1 MHARISMM
9 LPGLRSPAEARPGN
23 ADALR
28 VDLVLP
34 LLEAPAD
41 LLQSHWSPRRRHVV
55 VVPTRSRR
63 SSCRHSCSPRASR
76 TAAAS
81 CGQHHHNHHA
91 TAPTQR
97 CCSARLASKFDL
109 ACARSCA
116 SPSSSGTTHSSLHS
130 SILHAPVGH
139 PSSCSSTSPVL
150 GRSRRMYGALTI
162 RPCAS
167 PPTFSGHAVP
177 QLLDI
182 ARVQVLLVLTQVV
195 LIDPIRVLHVLT
207 DDVLVGKVPLARID
221 ILLDVRVHL
230 ALLVVLAVFVVALP
244 TYRSRPPHDVASQLP
259 SCPADR
265 AVQHG
270 TPEHLREVRLNL
282 LDVQGL
288 LQGLDVLLGNCV
300 RLALMFT
307 IRHLRLGLSALPA
320 WRCHDS
326 SQALLT
332 HCLLRPPLASP
343 RAPCASA
350 RHLFRTH
357 VKHFIAASHCSS
369 PSGSARPPV
378 SRTRSAHQPRTWN
391 QPPRRLVAGRSRPA
405 LSSVVCSHCAR
416 SALRLPTCPKSRLR
430 SLLTASL

>member
-1 MHARISMM
+1 MLSSSPLALVDPHADVRALLALLRLL
-9 LPGLRSPAEARPGN
+9 LPPVVDTITATTKLRSAM
-23 ADALR
+23 
-28 VDLVLP
+28 
-34 LLEAPAD
+34 
-41 LLQSHWSPRRRHVV
+41 
-55 VVPTRSRR
+55 
-63 SSCRHSCSPRASR
+63 
-76 TAAAS
+76 
-81 CGQHHHNHHA
+81 
-91 TAPTQR
+91 R
-97 CCSARLASKFDL
+97 CCSARLTSKFDL

-116 SPSSSGTTHSSLHS
+116 SHSSSGTTHSSLHA
-130 SILHAPVGH
+130 SILHAPAGH
-139 PSSCSSTSPVL
+139 PSSCSPTSPVL
-150 GRSRRMYGALTI
+150 GRSGRGYDALTI
-162 RPCAS
+162 RPRAS
-167 PPTFSGHAVP
+167 PPTSSGHAVH